1 MAPCF
6 LDKIMEKLMGHGSGA
21 IVLSVN
27 SIQTKEQIHDFLMA
41 HLFLL

>member
-6 LDKIMEKLMGHGSGA
+6 LDEIMKKLMGHGSGA
-21 IVLSVN
+21 FVLSVN
-27 SIQTKEQIHDFLMA
+27 SIQTKEQTLDFLMA